1 MLKLRKVE
9 ITGFKSFC
17 ERTVVTFAGIGTTC
31 IVGPN
36 GCGKSNVVDAI
47 SWVLGEQSHKSLRA
61 ERMADCIFN
70 GTVKRPPMGLAEV
83 TITLEDPELAEAAKF
98 VLDGPA
104 DGANG
109 LAASAEAGGGVNLLE
124 DGTAG
129 SEIGTPAG
137 DILAGYADAGHADEH
152 GAGLEGVSAEG
163 AEIVPVEV
171 LPADSAE
178 PEFLKGKRKKKMA
191 DKHALTTKPGE
202 VVVSR
207 RLYRSGQSE
216 YLINGR
222 VGRLRDIQEMF
233 MGVGLGPDSYAIIE
247 QGRIG
252 QILSTKPLE
261 RRAIIEEAAGVT
273 KFKTKKRLAEAKLES
288 SKLNLSRVNDIVVE
302 VEKQLGSLKR
312 QAAKARR
319 YAEIRDEMRGIVR
332 QMLAGKARELDA
344 EAERVGK
351 RLEELM
357 ASESKHANEIQTQE
371 AEQDRLQQRVYEL
384 DTTIKQNQNVLNMT
398 GLEVVRNENKI
409 SYNEQRAQ
417 ELAGRGG
424 QIATEITAAA
434 AQIAEWEA
442 RNSAQLESVSSLRTE
457 SATLTGNVNGLTVR
471 AQTRASQIH
480 ESEVRIDALR
490 QCASEAGE
498 SLLRLHGEQKQAE
511 EALVHQAA
519 AMQKL
524 ETTEGALLEMSLQV
538 RDSADAAAVEWETAN
553 AQLTA
558 LRGQV
563 AALQTRIAGLRE
575 ERDATA
581 KQAEALRDS
590 LSGARAKHATLTQV
604 LNDRSYTADAVQKL
618 FAANERGGG
627 TDFHAVGVLADY
639 AEVEQQHETAIE
651 QYLRDE
657 LEYVVVQTYDHA
669 RAGVSML
676 RDEVGGRATFFVD
689 SLRSLNLRLDEYEPI
704 VNFRAED
711 GVVSRLDKLV
721 EFRDPLGPAAKQFLP
736 RLKAAYL
743 TDSVAAAEKLARDN
757 PQYAFVTP
765 DGTCYQGRMVT
776 GGRAD
781 EAGPL
786 VMKRELRALDAD
798 IAQLEFETERIKAMQ
813 DALASD
819 LKEAEQTLEEI
830 STQQHAAE
838 RDVLSAKHRHEQ
850 TQAELARL
858 GLELTS
864 CQSELGRIRQN
875 VDGARSRAEQA
886 KTQLAVANTTR
897 AEAEAESTRL
907 AEELVQLR
915 ASIQTEQD
923 ELAVARAELAAL
935 NERLSASEALASR
948 LQQERE
954 GIDRRTMSL
963 QQQQT
968 SISEEAAGLV
978 TQNEQ
983 LTVQLEALRAEKTRL
998 EESQVALEAEW
1009 DAGRKRLASMED
1021 TLRFGRQS
1029 LQETREQR
1037 GHAEVE
1043 RARNDSDR
1051 QHLRET
1057 CISEVNMQP
1066 EDLIATETAFISGE
1080 ELAIAETNY
1089 REMKSRIESMGA
1101 VNMMALEEF
1110 NETEQRFSFM
1120 TRERDDLI
1128 QSIADTQQA
1137 IVELDQVTREKFEQ
1151 AFHAINTNFS
1161 TAFHTIFGGGH
1172 AEMRLTEVDSSGD
1185 AGIDVIASPP
1195 GKRMQNILLL
1205 SGGEK
1210 AMTALAL
1217 LIAIFKYQPSPFCI
1231 LDEVDAPL
1239 DEANVGRFTK
1249 LVGEMSSQTQFIIV
1263 THNRKTMETGSVL
1276 YGVTMQ
1282 EPGVSKLVSVR
1293 WEGDE
1298 MPKKTMAAAA
1308 SAA

>member
-9 ITGFKSFC
+9 IIGFKSFC
-17 ERTVVTFAGIGTTC
+17 ERTVVTFSGTGTTC

-70 GTVKRPPMGLAEV
+70 GTIKRPPMGLAEV
-83 TITLEDPELAEAAKF
+83 TITLEDPELAEAARF
-98 VLDGPA
+98 VLESAAAADANANAASPLLTDESNPA
-104 DGANG
+104 SGTTTEIVPLDAP
-109 LAASAEAGGGVNLLE
+109 ASAEAPHGESSTTE
-124 DGTAG
+124 DIPEVA
-129 SEIGTPAG
+129 
-137 DILAGYADAGHADEH
+137 
-152 GAGLEGVSAEG
+152 AEM
-163 AEIVPVEV
+163 APE
-171 LPADSAE
+171 S
-178 PEFLKGKRKKKMA
+178 EFLKGKRRK
-191 DKHALTTKPGE
+191 KHAEKLAVATKPGE

-252 QILSTKPLE
+252 LILSTKPLE

-288 SKLNLSRVNDIVVE
+288 SKVNLSRVNDIVVE

-319 YAEIRDEMRGIVR
+319 YSEIRDQMRGIVR
-332 QMLAGKARELDA
+332 QMLAGKARELDT

-351 RLEELM
+351 RLEELS
-357 ASESKHANEIQTQE
+357 AAETQHAHSIQTQE
-371 AEQDRLQQRVYEL
+371 GEQDLLNQRIYEL
-384 DTTIKQNQNVLNMT
+384 DAGIRQNQNHLNLT
-398 GLEVVRNENKI
+398 ALEVDRSENRI
-409 SYNEQRAQ
+409 AFNRQRGE

-424 QIATEITAAA
+424 QIAAEISQAA
-434 AQIAEWEA
+434 AQTAEWDVRNSTQVEAVASLRAESTTLTARVDALAVRAEA
-442 RNSAQLESVSSLRTE
+442 RA
-457 SATLTGNVNGLTVR
+457 A
-471 AQTRASQIH
+471 QIH

-490 QCASEAGE
+490 QCAAEAGA

-519 AMQKL
+519 ALQKL
-524 ETTEGALLEMSLQV
+524 ETNETALLESSIHI
-538 RDSADAAAVEWETAN
+538 RDSAERAAFDWEAAN
-553 AQLTA
+553 GQLRA
-558 LRGQV
+558 LQQEG
-563 AALQTRIAGLRE
+563 AALQARIVALRE
-575 ERDATA
+575 QRESTA
-581 KQAEALRDS
+581 KEAEALRDS
-590 LSGARAKHATLTQV
+590 LSATRARHSTLTQV

-618 FAANERGGG
+618 FAANERGSGH
-627 TDFHAVGVLADY
+627 DFHAVGVLADY
-639 AEVEQQHETAIE
+639 AEVGEEHEAAIE

-657 LEYVVVQTYDHA
+657 LEYVVVETFDHA
-669 RAGVSML
+669 RAGVSLL
-676 RDEVGGRATFFVD
+676 REEVGGRATFFVD
-689 SLRSLNLRLDEYEPI
+689 SLRNLRLDEYEPI
-704 VNFRAED
+704 IHFRAEE

-721 EFRDPLGPAAKQFLP
+721 EFRDPLGAAAKQFLP
-736 RLKAAYL
+736 RLRSAYL
-743 TDSVAAAEKLARDN
+743 TDGTVAAEKLARDN
-757 PQYAFVTP
+757 PQFAFVTP

-786 VMKRELRALDAD
+786 GMKRELRALDAEV
-798 IAQLEFETERIKAMQ
+798 AGLELSAERTRAVL
-813 DALASD
+813 DAIVSD
-819 LKEAEQTLEEI
+819 LRAAEQSLEEV
-830 STQQHAAE
+830 SAKQHATE
-838 RDVLSAKHRHEQ
+838 RDVFAARHRHEQ
-850 TQAELARL
+850 TQADLARL
-858 GLELTS
+858 GLELTV
-864 CQSELGRIRQN
+864 CQTELMHIRQD
-875 VDGARSRAEQA
+875 VDNARSRAERA
-886 KTQLAVANTTR
+886 KHQLAAATTTR
-897 AEAEAESTRL
+897 VEAEAESGRL

-915 ASIQTEQD
+915 GSIQAEQN

-935 NERLSASEALASR
+935 SERLSAADAIAAR
-948 LQQERE
+948 LQTERAEMERRAALLRQQE
-954 GIDRRTMSL
+954 
-963 QQQQT
+963 T
-968 SISEEAAGLV
+968 SIGEEAASLAA
-978 TQNEQ
+978 QSEQ
-983 LTVQLEALRAEKTRL
+983 LTQQLEGLRVEKARLETSQRELETEWESGRTRVTQMEDALRL
-998 EESQVALEAEW
+998 
-1009 DAGRKRLASMED
+1009 
-1021 TLRFGRQS
+1021 GRQS
-1029 LQETREQR
+1029 LQELRDQR
-1037 GHAEVE
+1037 SHAEVD

-1057 CISEVNMQP
+1057 CMSEVNAQP
-1066 EDLIATETAFISGE
+1066 EDLIATETAFISGD

-1089 REMKSRIESMGA
+1089 REMKSRVEAMGA

-1110 NETEQRFSFM
+1110 NECEQRFAFL
-1120 TRERDDLI
+1120 TRERDDLL

-1137 IVELDQVTREKFEQ
+1137 ITELDVVSRERFEL
-1151 AFHAINTNFS
+1151 AFNAINHNFS
-1161 TAFHTIFGGGH
+1161 EAFHTIFGGGT

-1185 AGIDVIASPP
+1185 AGIDVVASPP
-1195 GKRMQNILLL
+1195 GKRLQNILLL

-1239 DEANVGRFTK
+1239 DEANVGRFTR

-1298 MPKKTMAAAA
+1298 APKQKHRAAAA